1 MTNINEFY
9 ITKLQILNSVFVPS
23 APIEDKDIFSG
34 RKKQIESCIDSLSQ
48 RGRHIVLYG
57 DRGIGKTSFA
67 NIVRLIFLQD
77 HHVVKLNCD
86 SQDTVESLWKKVFD
100 RIIITYNQ
108 PQKSIG
114 IKQNEQSIE
123 QRIPLLSLITQDEK
137 FESSFLEKGLEIAP
151 RKLTVIFDEFDRLG
165 ETFNQVEFADQI
177 KNISDNYSE
186 ITLIFVGVAETV
198 NELIKKHPSIE
209 RNLKQIHLPAMT
221 YEELKNICITGL
233 KKAEMEMEDEVI
245 EHIIKF
251 SCGFPHFVHLLC
263 LNSCKSAVFEEKVAV
278 DNRHLNLAVQQSI
291 DETSESL
298 REAYQKATLATKD
311 NIFPQ
316 VLWACSVAP
325 EDENGTFQ
333 AIDLVNILSDILG
346 TQIKLQGFSYH
357 LGKLCSEERGN
368 ILASIGQSNRKR
380 YKFKVPLMKAFV
392 KLKSFQKK

>member
-9 ITKLQILNSVFVPS
+9 TTKLQILNSVFIPS

-108 PQKSIG
+108 PQRSLG

-123 QRIPLLSLITQDEK
+123 QKIPLLSLITQAEK
-137 FESSFLEKGLEIAP
+137 FESSFLEKGLDIAP
-151 RKLTVIFDEFDRLG
+151 RKLTVIFDEFDRLE
-165 ETFNQVEFADQI
+165 ETFNQVEFVDQI

-198 NELIKKHPSIE
+198 NELIGKHPSIE
-209 RNLKQIHLPAMT
+209 RNLKQIHLPAM
-221 YEELKNICITGL
+221 
-233 KKAEMEMEDEVI
+233 
-245 EHIIKF
+245 
-251 SCGFPHFVHLLC
+251 PH
-263 LNSCKSAVFEEKVAV
+263 
-278 DNRHLNLAVQQSI
+278 
-291 DETSESL
+291 
-298 REAYQKATLATKD
+298 
-311 NIFPQ
+311 
-316 VLWACSVAP
+316 
-325 EDENGTFQ
+325 EN
-333 AIDLVNILSDILG
+333 
-346 TQIKLQGFSYH
+346 
-357 LGKLCSEERGN
+357 
-368 ILASIGQSNRKR
+368 
-380 YKFKVPLMKAFV
+380 
-392 KLKSFQKK
+392 